1 MRPDLTSKQR
11 QAMEFLQRSKAEGVT
26 LSAYS
31 RSRGIKVR
39 VIYDGLVALRRKG
52 LLPRGRA
59 KLRKADSAFVAVRVS
74 PSAPDP
80 SILLPATVGAI
91 CRVRIGGHA
100 ILECAQWPPAPWLAT
115 LMGQGTDAAS

>member
-1 MRPDLTSKQR
+1 MKPDLTSKQR

-52 LLPRGRA
+52 LLPRGRP
-59 KLRKADSAFVAVRVS
+59 KLPKASSAFVSLRVS
-74 PSAPDP
+74 PSATT
-80 SILLPATVGAI
+80 SSSSLPPTAGAI

>member
-1 MRPDLTSKQR
+1 MKPDLTSKQR
-11 QAMEFLQRSKAEGVT
+11 QAMEFLQRSKAEGVS

-52 LLPRGRA
+52 LLSRGRS
-59 KLRKADSAFVAVRVS
+59 KSPKASSAFVALRVS
-74 PSAPDP
+74 PS
-80 SILLPATVGAI
+80 LPAPLPPSEGAI
-91 CRVRIGGHA
+91 CRVRIGSHA
-100 ILECAQWPPAPWLAT
+100 ILECAQWPPASWLAT

>member
-1 MRPDLTSKQR
+1 MKADVTNKQR
-11 QAMEFLQRSKAEGVT
+11 QAMEFLQRSKAEGMT

-52 LLPRGRA
+52 LLPRGRS
-59 KLRKADSAFVAVRVS
+59 KSRKPSSAFVAVRVS
-74 PSAPDP
+74 PSTPEL
-80 SILLPATVGAI
+80 SSSLPPAVGAI
-91 CRVRIGGHA
+91 CRVRIGSHA
-100 ILECAQWPPAPWLAT
+100 IMECAQWPPASWLAA